1 MKLACLL
8 GRACSAA
15 GYLHVWVVSED
26 VCVSEHPFDID
37 TSAEQIEPGLFR
49 ADLTDRWTTANKTP
63 NGGYLTALLLRT
75 LGATMPLPDPL
86 TCSVS
91 FLKPG
96 STGEAHVR
104 TSTLRIGRSVA
115 TGQATL
121 EQGEVPIA
129 HLVASF
135 VDRDNSSGRTE
146 TFAEPPSLPPVEQCF
161 DADPSSIFSGMSI
174 LERSEYRLAT
184 PPGWAIGKPSGV
196 PSGEFWMRLE
206 GGRPI
211 DAYALAYMV
220 DGYAPA
226 VLELGEINPVTVQLT
241 AYIHA
246 SPAPGWLACRHST
259 RFVRDGYHDENFEL
273 WDSEGRLVAESHQLA
288 LLT

>member
-1 MKLACLL
+1 M
-8 GRACSAA
+8 S
-15 GYLHVWVVSED
+15 D
-26 VCVSEHPFDID
+26 HPFDVD
-37 TSAEQIEPGLFR
+37 TAASPIEPGVFT
-49 ADLTDRWTTANKTP
+49 AKITDRWTTGNKTP

-96 STGEAHVR
+96 SPGEARIR
-104 TSTLRIGRSVA
+104 TSSLREGRSVA

-121 EQGEVPIA
+121 EQNDVPVA

-135 VDRDNSSGRTE
+135 IDRDRTSGRTQ
-146 TFAEPPSLPPVEQCF
+146 TFAEPPALPPVDECV
-161 DADPSSIFSGMSI
+161 DADPSSIFAGMSI
-174 LERSEYRLAT
+174 LQRSEYRLAS
-184 PPGWAIGKPSGV
+184 PPGWALGKPSGS

-211 DAYALAYMV
+211 DAYALAFMV

-226 VLELGEINPVTVQLT
+226 VLELGELNPATVQLT
-241 AYIHA
+241 VYIHA
-246 SPAPGWLACRHST
+246 TPAPGWLACRHST

-273 WDSEGRLVAESHQLA
+273 WDAEGNLVAESHQLA
-288 LLT
+288 LLM